1 MIQPLALLPGLG
13 QQLGLTLHR
22 EIDQQRP
29 QGQQLLTVHRC
40 AIEPRTAGPTFAV
53 QTFPFPAD
61 QKFVLR
67 LEIRLRQPSPQKR
80 RELKTGFDARPLG
93 SLAQQP
99 LASSSL
105 SATQHCIKGVE
116 EERFSS
122 TGFTGEHRETRSE
135 LQFEPIDQGDVLQL
149 QTGEHAIP
157 GGDADR
163 SDGSRR
169 LEGVHQTPLTMTAEL
184 GDFIEAAGLLEYDPA
199 AITRI
204 YAGHPQRLIRR
215 LWQTLVPIGLLLLGV
230 AFDWLFQLLKDE
242 ERARSRARE
251 CAELLVDL
259 GPAFIKAGQ
268 ALSTRPDIVPPLL
281 LEELSQLQDQLPGFD
296 SDLAMACIEEDLGA
310 PVAELYEQLDR
321 EPISAASLGQVHRGV
336 LSNGQK
342 VAVKVQR
349 PGLRE
354 QITLDLYIVRNI
366 AAWLNSNIGLIRSDL
381 VALIDELGRRVFEE
395 MDYLNEA
402 ANAEKFAELHR
413 HNPRIAVPAIFHEA
427 TSRRVLTM
435 EWIDGVKLTNLDAV
449 RELGI
454 DPDDMVDV
462 GVNCSLQQLLEH
474 GFFHADPHPGNLL
487 ALADGRLCYLDFGMM
502 SEVSRESRTGLI
514 QAVVHLV
521 NRNFGK
527 LSKDFVTLGFL
538 AEDVNLE
545 PIVPAFESVFSQ
557 ALEAGVNRMDFKA
570 VTDDMSGV
578 MYKFPFRVPPYY
590 ALIIR
595 SLVTLE
601 GIALSVDPQFKI
613 LGAAY
618 PYFARRL
625 MEDPDPQLR
634 QSLKEM
640 LFDGDAF
647 RWTRLENLVSSAA
660 SQAQLDLEALLDQLL
675 DFLFSPKAGLLR
687 DQLVEATVD
696 RLDAIGWSTMQRLG
710 RRLPKR
716 LQPSAFQSRGLP
728 SADPLLQLEPIR
740 ELINVLQSLPGFT
753 PDLLLKRMPRLLNEP
768 DTRRMGVQV
777 AQGLAERGVVRLVRV
792 AAGVST

>member
-1 MIQPLALLPGLG
+1 MIEQ
-13 QQLGLTLHR
+13 
-22 EIDQQRP
+22 
-29 QGQQLLTVHRC
+29 
-40 AIEPRTAGPTFAV
+40 
-53 QTFPFPAD
+53 
-61 QKFVLR
+61 
-67 LEIRLRQPSPQKR
+67 
-80 RELKTGFDARPLG
+80 
-93 SLAQQP
+93 
-99 LASSSL
+99 
-105 SATQHCIKGVE
+105 
-116 EERFSS
+116 
-122 TGFTGEHRETRSE
+122 
-135 LQFEPIDQGDVLQL
+135 
-149 QTGEHAIP
+149 
-157 GGDADR
+157 
-163 SDGSRR
+163 
-169 LEGVHQTPLTMTAEL
+169 EL
-184 GDFIEAAGLLEYDPA
+184 GDFIEAAGLLSYDPA

-204 YAGHPQRLIRR
+204 YAGHPQRLLRR
-215 LWQTLVPIGLLLLGV
+215 LWQTLVPIGLLMFGLAGDWLLG
-230 AFDWLFQLLKDE
+230 LLNNPD
-242 ERARSRARE
+242 RARSRARE

-268 ALSTRPDIVPPLL
+268 ALSTRPDIVPPVL

-296 SDLAMACIEEDLGA
+296 SALAMACIEDDLGA
-310 PVAELYEQLDR
+310 PVDEIYESLDR

-336 LSNGQK
+336 LKGGQA

-402 ANAEKFAELHR
+402 NNAETFRDLHR
-413 HNPRIAVPAIFHEA
+413 HNPRIAVPAIYREA

-435 EWIDGVKLTNLDAV
+435 EWINGVKLTNLEAV
-449 RELGI
+449 RAMGI
-454 DPDDMVDV
+454 DPDDMVEV
-462 GVNCSLQQLLEH
+462 GVSCSLQQLLEH

-487 ALADGRLCYLDFGMM
+487 ALEDGRLCYLDFGMM

-557 ALEAGVNRMDFKA
+557 ALEMGVNRMDFKS

-601 GIALSVDPQFKI
+601 GIALSVDPDFKI

-618 PYFARRL
+618 PYFAQRL

-634 QSLKEM
+634 ESLKEM
-640 LFDGDAF
+640 LFEGDAF
-647 RWTRLENLVSSAA
+647 RWTRLENLVASAA
-660 SQAQLDLEALLDQLL
+660 SQAQLDLDTLLDQVL
-675 DFLFSPKAGLLR
+675 DFLFSPNGGMLR
-687 DQLVEATVD
+687 SQLVDAVVD
-696 RLDAIGWSTMQRLG
+696 RVDALGWLTVQRLG
-710 RRLPKR
+710 RQLPR
-716 LQPSAFQSRGLP
+716 ALQPALITN
-728 SADPLLQLEPIR
+728 ADPFTYQQDSMLDLEPIR
-740 ELINVLQSLPGFT
+740 QLLAVLQQLPGFS
-753 PDLLLKRMPRLLNEP
+753 PDLVLKRLPRLIQEP
-768 DTRRMGVQV
+768 NARAMGAQV
-777 AQGLAERGVVRLVRV
+777 AKGLAERGVVRLVKV
-792 AAGVST
+792 AAGMPA